1 MSPCGHLGVII
12 RKVQFLFLF
21 LFSQCVHNAVHPM
34 SSNTSESNPF
44 AETEPNRPTVSL
56 WMLMFSLIVFAA
68 FSLLIMFAARVPA
81 ISNVV
86 NDFFGVTQ
94 TAKPDKPDRSTHL
107 FFLLFCY
114 ASPLLLAL
122 WVGLLHI
129 FLTRFVFVP
138 RRFETSKEPDSPF
151 A

>member
-1 MSPCGHLGVII
+1 
-12 RKVQFLFLF
+12 
-21 LFSQCVHNAVHPM
+21 M
-34 SSNTSESNPF
+34 SSNASESSPF
-44 AETEPNRPTVSL
+44 AETKPNRPTVSL
-56 WMLMFSLIVFAA
+56 WMMMFSMIVFAA
-68 FSLLIMFAARVPA
+68 FSLLIMFASWVPA

-122 WVGLLHI
+122 WVGILHM
-129 FLTRFVFVP
+129 FLTGFALIP
-138 RRFETSKEPDSPF
+138 RSFETSKEPDSPF

>member
-1 MSPCGHLGVII
+1 
-12 RKVQFLFLF
+12 
-21 LFSQCVHNAVHPM
+21 M
-34 SSNTSESNPF
+34 SSNAGESNPF
-44 AETEPNRPTVSL
+44 AVTEPNRPTVSL
-56 WMLMFSLIVFAA
+56 WMLMFSMIVFAA
-68 FSLLIMFAARVPA
+68 FSLLIMFASWVPA

-94 TAKPDKPDRSTHL
+94 AAKPDKPDRSTHL

-122 WVGLLHI
+122 WVGLLHM
-129 FLTRFVFVP
+129 FLA
-138 RRFETSKEPDSPF
+138 RFELIPKSFDTSKESDSPF

>member
-1 MSPCGHLGVII
+1 MS
-12 RKVQFLFLF
+12 R
-21 LFSQCVHNAVHPM
+21 NA
-34 SSNTSESNPF
+34 SEFNPF
-44 AETEPNRPTVSL
+44 AETESNRPTVSM

-68 FSLLIMFAARVPA
+68 FSLLIMFASRVPA

-94 TAKPDKPDRSTHL
+94 SAKPDKPDRSTHL

-122 WVGLLHI
+122 WVGLLHT
-129 FLTRFVFVP
+129 FLTRFVRITKPFD
-138 RRFETSKEPDSPF
+138 TSKEPDSPF
-151 A
+151 V

>member
-1 MSPCGHLGVII
+1 
-12 RKVQFLFLF
+12 
-21 LFSQCVHNAVHPM
+21 M
-34 SSNTSESNPF
+34 SSNASESNPF
-44 AETEPNRPTVSL
+44 AETVPNRPTVSL
-56 WMLMFSLIVFAA
+56 WMLMFSMIVFAA
-68 FSLLIMFAARVPA
+68 FSLLIMFASWVPA

-94 TAKPDKPDRSTHL
+94 TVKPDKPDRSTHL

-122 WVGLLHI
+122 WVGLLHM
-129 FLTRFVFVP
+129 FLTGFALIP
-138 RRFETSKEPDSPF
+138 RSFETSKEPDSPF